1 MEISPAVQGAY
12 LFWSFVL
19 GAALLVPWELFAALC
34 SFLKRRAAVFAFR
47 LFSDLFLLFSAAVCF
62 ILLGYYFNKGEARF
76 FSLLGMC
83 GGFFAVRTLLGK
95 PLYKLFRLIFLAI
108 FRIFGLIL
116 SPALKLLIKMAKCL
130 QNLAYNLRKVL
141 AKFSI
146 LVYNIYVKIDVF
158 GRARGGFLE

>member
-1 MEISPAVQGAY
+1 MEISPAIQGAY

-19 GAALLVPWELFAALC
+19 GAALLLIWELFAALC
-34 SFLKRRAAVFAFR
+34 SFLEHRATVFFFR
-47 LFSDLFLLFSAAVCF
+47 LFSDLFLLFLAAVGY
-62 ILLGYYFNKGEARF
+62 ILLGYYFNKGEVRF

-83 GGFFAVRTLLGK
+83 VGFFAVRALLGK
-95 PLYKLFRLIFLAI
+95 LLYKLFRLIFFAI

-116 SPALKLLIKMAKCL
+116 SPALKLLRKTAKCL

-158 GRARGGFLE
+158 GRSRGGFLE